1 MALSPNLAITW
12 SEKRRS
18 KPSPTHHGWDLQ
30 IDLELHVLYNVLNIQ
45 PAQDRGNSEM
55 QAKSSFSLY
64 FPMVFLWYS
73 QQLRPQWARGWPAP
87 IDPSLAPG
95 PVPGVSQLGWWLDR
109 SGIMGRWLW
118 NQNIWHIYIYIH
130 STCVYDI
137 WIYIYI
143 YYIYTVYNGYPSS
156 TSMCI
161 NL

>member
-73 QQLRPQWARGWPAP
+73 QQLPRPQWARGLPAP

-118 NQNIWHIYIYIH
+118 NQHIWHIYIYIYILH
-130 STCVYDI
+130 VYMI
-137 WIYIYI
+137 YGYIYNIYIYI
-143 YYIYTVYNGYPSS
+143 H
-156 TSMCI
+156 CI
-161 NL
+161 